1 MNDSAAL
8 QKEIETL
15 REQLS
20 EKDNEISRRDSQLAA
35 LKEEIQRL
43 LLQRFGRSSE
53 KVSADQLG
61 LFNEAE
67 ELAIEEVL
75 EQTEATTVKSHE
87 QQSRPRI
94 SIPTELPR
102 EEIIHD
108 LPESEK
114 LCPKDGT
121 ALEVIGSEDHE
132 QLDII
137 PAQIKVLVHRRL
149 KYACPCCEQHIV
161 TAAKPKQPI
170 EKSIANPGL
179 LAYIAVQKYADAL
192 PLYRQSEMF
201 KRIGIALDRTN
212 LANCTGLLL
221 LQNLHFRHPW
231 RSW

>member
-1 MNDSAAL
+1 MNDVAAL

-20 EKDNEISRRDSQLAA
+20 EKDNEITRRDSQLAA

-43 LLQRFGRSSE
+43 LLKRFGNSSE
-53 KVSADQLG
+53 KISVDQLG

-67 ELAIEEVL
+67 ELVNEAEPDVA
-75 EQTEATTVKSHE
+75 TESTTVKSH
-87 QQSRPRI
+87 QRKTRPRV
-94 SIPTELPR
+94 SIPAELPR

-108 LPESEK
+108 LPDSEK
-114 LCPKDGT
+114 VCPKDGT

-137 PAQIKVLVHRRL
+137 PAQIKVLRHRRL
-149 KYACPCCEQHIV
+149 KYACPCCEQHII
-161 TAAKPKQPI
+161 TASKPKQPI
-170 EKSIANPGL
+170 EKSIASPGL

-212 LANCTGLLL
+212 LANWMVNQFT
-221 LQNLHFRHPW
+221 R
-231 RSW
+231 